1 MRDSQR
7 ACAWLRSPRSVCELG
22 DTPRVEVGRPFRLLQ
37 AAAVERCE
45 RCGARDRLS
54 VARFEAWRLQASRTL
69 CDFCADVLFE
79 AFIETDQ
86 LYAERAAHE
95 GALALIK

>member
-1 MRDSQR
+1 
-7 ACAWLRSPRSVCELG
+7 VCDLG

-37 AAAVERCE
+37 AASAERCE

-54 VARFEAWRLQASRTL
+54 VARFEARGLQASRTI

-79 AFIETDQ
+79 SFIETDQ
-86 LYAERAAHE
+86 LYAERTAQE
-95 GALALIK
+95 GALALIR

>member
-1 MRDSQR
+1 
-7 ACAWLRSPRSVCELG
+7 VFELG
-22 DTPRVEVGRPFRLLQ
+22 DTPGVEVGKPFRLLK
-37 AAAVERCE
+37 AASIERCE

-54 VARFEAWRLQASRTL
+54 VARFEARRLQATRTL

-79 AFIETDQ
+79 SFIETDQ

-95 GALALIK
+95 GALALIR